1 MLRVFTWTCGRGTI
15 HRTAPLS
22 PRVSWSRWFAWL
34 RPGLDWSWGKCPL
47 RRTQRRW
54 WRSWSTGTA
63 VSCGRGHAVAAFTN
77 WSLRISWYL
86 QSYVGHVHSVGWG
99 LCVGPFQKIPCRMG
113 SHMLIMWTRL
123 CCSVSQLNAL
133 GGYLVSAVAVVRRL
147 VHSVVW
153 RIACVTMTILL
164 NTLPRG

>member
-1 MLRVFTWTCGRGTI
+1 M
-15 HRTAPLS
+15 
-22 PRVSWSRWFAWL
+22 
-34 RPGLDWSWGKCPL
+34 
-47 RRTQRRW
+47 
-54 WRSWSTGTA
+54 
-63 VSCGRGHAVAAFTN
+63 
-77 WSLRISWYL
+77 
-86 QSYVGHVHSVGWG
+86 
-99 LCVGPFQKIPCRMG
+99 GPFPKIPCHMG

-147 VHSVVW
+147 VHSVVL